1 MNVQWTSV
9 TLLQKVNNYLHVQ
22 TCRAIISKLLTIV
35 QLGSSAFLSYKQ
47 HEEFKQ
53 VKTTGNEQYLHQIV
67 YMNAFHW
74 LENKI

>member
-1 MNVQWTSV
+1 MNVKWISSYTFAKSKQ
-9 TLLQKVNNYLHVQ
+9 LF

-47 HEEFKQ
+47 NEEFKQ
-53 VKTTGNEQYLHQIV
+53 VKTTGNEQYFYQIV
-67 YMNAFHW
+67 YMNAFQW